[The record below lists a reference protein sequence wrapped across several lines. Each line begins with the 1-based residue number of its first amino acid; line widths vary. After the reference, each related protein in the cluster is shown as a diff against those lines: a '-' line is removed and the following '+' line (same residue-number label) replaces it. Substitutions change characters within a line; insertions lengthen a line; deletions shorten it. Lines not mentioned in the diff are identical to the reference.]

1 MNQLNPFIEYNKT
14 QKIENNKNEE
24 DKQIDEYEKFD
35 KFNPFSQPFLNN
47 FLNLN
52 SKNNFFNNKT
62 ELSKEEK
69 EKNNSQKKFINSNE
83 NVTPTTNDSNIFKI
97 NNNISNNIK
106 KDIKIENKQINQN
119 NFIIKDIPQ
128 KELNES
134 KIIQQQKKNLNDISV
149 IPKNESNTILVTGK
163 KIFNNTEY
171 ENNFLPIY
179 DNQSDII
186 NIENLN
192 KLIEKNQIKEK
203 EKENTKI
210 SSPNK
215 IIFNSIDSDLNLGI
229 IKEEPNESEKD
240 IISFKK
246 NNLNINKLINN
257 NNNKFNDLISI
268 DKLLKDQIKNEEL
281 DKIVKENSDEIKSL
295 LNNYN
300 NNIINNIIDIDI
312 NTFKIQIDKFIL
324 ESKKII
330 EKLEIINNIQE
341 NIRKKL
347 ILNYE
352 FQTKM
357 HEIKLNEYKKLKE
370 YEEKLD
376 YIIYIQNKL
385 IKELE
390 DINNQLTINLN
401 KSKPKNEE
409 IKINENEINKNI
421 ENTLCQLDELN
432 KLIKDY
438 NSIENNEK
446 NDIEEINKI
455 DLNDENC
462 LFLDILEE
470 ILNPIKNMNKE
481 YQKLILN
488 VMDFEK

>member
-47 FLNLN
+47 ILNLN

-83 NVTPTTNDSNIFKI
+83 NITPTTNDNNIFNI

-134 KIIQQQKKNLNDISV
+134 KIVQQQKKNL
-149 IPKNESNTILVTGK
+149 ILVTGK
-163 KIFNNTEY
+163 KIFNNTKY

-240 IISFKK
+240 IIALKK
-246 NNLNINKLINN
+246 NNLNINKLI
-257 NNNKFNDLISI
+257 I
-268 DKLLKDQIKNEEL
+268 
-281 DKIVKENSDEIKSL
+281 
-295 LNNYN
+295 
-300 NNIINNIIDIDI
+300 
-312 NTFKIQIDKFIL
+312 FK
-324 ESKKII
+324 
-330 EKLEIINNIQE
+330 
-341 NIRKKL
+341 
-347 ILNYE
+347 
-352 FQTKM
+352 
-357 HEIKLNEYKKLKE
+357 YK
-370 YEEKLD
+370 
-376 YIIYIQNKL
+376 
-385 IKELE
+385 
-390 DINNQLTINLN
+390 
-401 KSKPKNEE
+401 
-409 IKINENEINKNI
+409 
-421 ENTLCQLDELN
+421 
-432 KLIKDY
+432 
-438 NSIENNEK
+438 
-446 NDIEEINKI
+446 
-455 DLNDENC
+455 
-462 LFLDILEE
+462 
-470 ILNPIKNMNKE
+470 
-481 YQKLILN
+481 
-488 VMDFEK
+488 

>member
-35 KFNPFSQPFLNN
+35 KFNPFSQPILNN

-83 NVTPTTNDSNIFKI
+83 NITPTNDNNIFNI

-119 NFIIKDIPQ
+119 NFIIKEIPQ

-134 KIIQQQKKNLNDISV
+134 KIVQQQKKNLNDISV

-203 EKENTKI
+203 ENSKI

-240 IISFKK
+240 IIALKK

-268 DKLLKDQIKNEEL
+268 DKLLKEQIKDEEL
-281 DKIVKENSDEIKSL
+281 DKIVKENSDEMKSL
-295 LNNYN
+295 LNNYHS
-300 NNIINNIIDIDI
+300 NIINNIIDIDI
-312 NTFKIQIDKFIL
+312 NIFKIQIDKFIL

-330 EKLEIINNIQE
+330 EKLETINNIQE

-352 FQTKM
+352 CKAKM
-357 HEIKLNEYKKLKE
+357 HEIKLNE

-385 IKELE
+385 IIELE
-390 DINNQLTINLN
+390 DINSQLTINLN
-401 KSKPKNEE
+401 KYKPKNEE
-409 IKINENEINKNI
+409 IKINEDEINKNI
-421 ENTLCQLDELN
+421 ENTLCHLDELN

-438 NSIENNEK
+438 NNIGNNEK
-446 NDIEEINKI
+446 KDIEEINKI

-462 LFLDILEE
+462 MFLDVLEKM
-470 ILNPIKNMNKE
+470 LNPIKNMNKE